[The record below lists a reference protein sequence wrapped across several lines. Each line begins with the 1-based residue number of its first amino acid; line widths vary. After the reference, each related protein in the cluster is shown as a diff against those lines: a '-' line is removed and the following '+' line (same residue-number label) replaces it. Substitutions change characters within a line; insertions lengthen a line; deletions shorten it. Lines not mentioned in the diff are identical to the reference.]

1 MSKDS
6 VKWVVN
12 DLGEL
17 GVCVNGRY
25 FFLYKGHNLEYGSD
39 PDSRRD
45 GVALHDDGTPMMV
58 RMVGKREFGET
69 CHPIIHM
76 KVENGVIYDRTP
88 NPYREELVYTPG
100 LSFGKPEDGAW
111 RPLPAPPESA

>member
-17 GVCVNGRY
+17 GVCVSGRY
-25 FFLYKGHNLEYGSD
+25 YFLYKGDNIQYGAD
-39 PDSRRD
+39 ADSRRD

-69 CHPIIHM
+69 CHPITCM
-76 KVENGVIYDRTP
+76 AVENGAIYDRTP
-88 NPYREELVYTPG
+88 HPYRKELIYTPG
-100 LSFGKPEDGAW
+100 LSDGEPGDGAW
-111 RPLPAPPESA
+111 RPLPAAT

>member
-1 MSKDS
+1 MSGDD

-25 FFLYKGHNLEYGSD
+25 FFLYKGGSLEYGGD
-39 PDSRRD
+39 PDSQRD
-45 GVALHDDGTPMMV
+45 GVALHDDGTQMMV

-69 CHPIIHM
+69 CHPISHM

-88 NPYREELVYTPG
+88 RPYREQLVYTPG
-100 LSFGKPEDGAW
+100 LSFGKPEDGYW
-111 RPLPAPPESA
+111 RPLPAPPAST